1 MVDDAITR
9 ILKDNATDL
18 LSKDFKEKIDKDVIS
33 YIEKN
38 ESRFKGAKG
47 DKGEPGQPGAKGD
60 TGKKGEQGA
69 PGKNGTVVS
78 INPGTKM
85 WQIDGKDTNIKAE
98 PELLDK
104 INIANVE
111 GLEDKLQ
118 EVEKNKEAT
127 LKDSKTYTDSKIAEL
142 VDSAPESMNTLRELA
157 EAIQNNSISES
168 VLQQIGSKVSTEDF
182 ERFKQTLNS
191 LYADKNHSHTI
202 KQIEGLENALS
213 RKSDINHNHDERY
226 VLSSQAFT
234 KQQADNLYQLKG
246 ASQPTVK
253 IWTGTENEY
262 NYIYQKDPNTLYL
275 IKG

>member
-1 MVDDAITR
+1 NFSFNIVDSGIESAVAKEIDVKLVDDAITR

-78 INPGTKM
+78 INPDTKM
-85 WQIDGKDTNIKAE
+85 WQIDGKDTDIKAE

-118 EVEKNKEAT
+118 EVEKIKDTT
-127 LKDSKTYTDSKIAEL
+127 LNDSKTYTDSKIAEL

-182 ERFKQTLNS
+182 E
-191 LYADKNHSHTI
+191 
-202 KQIEGLENALS
+202 
-213 RKSDINHNHDERY
+213 
-226 VLSSQAFT
+226 
-234 KQQADNLYQLKG
+234 
-246 ASQPTVK
+246 
-253 IWTGTENEY
+253 
-262 NYIYQKDPNTLYL
+262 
-275 IKG
+275 

>member
-1 MVDDAITR
+1 M
-9 ILKDNATDL
+9 K
-18 LSKDFKEKIDKDVIS
+18 KI
-33 YIEKN
+33 
-38 ESRFKGAKG
+38 
-47 DKGEPGQPGAKGD
+47 
-60 TGKKGEQGA
+60 
-69 PGKNGTVVS
+69 
-78 INPGTKM
+78 
-85 WQIDGKDTNIKAE
+85 KDT
-98 PELLDK
+98 
-104 INIANVE
+104 
-111 GLEDKLQ
+111 
-118 EVEKNKEAT
+118 T
-127 LKDSKTYTDSKIAEL
+127 LNDSKTYTDSKIAEL

-168 VLQQIGSKVSTEDF
+168 VLQQIGSKVSIEDF
-182 ERFKQTLNS
+182 EGFKQSLNS

-213 RKSDINHNHDERY
+213 KKSDINHNHDERY